1 MNIFRTFCKHSPATA
16 NAGLPAPGV
25 LCWSTAFWGGGFTAE
40 LLSALNGFLYGRL
53 LIGLLLATG
62 IFFTARCGFVQ
73 LRLLPEALRVTA
85 EQPESARAVSSFG
98 ALMVSTASRVGTGNI
113 VGVSTAICMGG
124 SGAVFWMW
132 VISLIGGATGFAEA
146 VLAQIYKRRDGRGG
160 FFGGPACYIE
170 RVCHSRVPAA
180 AFCLCLI
187 LTYGLGFNM
196 LSSYNLQSSFS
207 AYGFYRPDVTP
218 AIIGAALALA
228 CLFCLLGGEARIVKI
243 SETLVPLMALAYLA
257 AALIIVFRNLPLLP
271 PVLREILRC
280 AFDGRAIFSGFS
292 GSCVM
297 YGVRRGLFSN
307 EAGVGS
313 APNAAASAEVS
324 HPVKQGLVQTL
335 SVFIDSSLCTA
346 TALMCL
352 CSGAEASPEL
362 SGMPYVQAAARSGL
376 GAAGPVFLTSAMVL
390 FAFTSLLGNF
400 FYIDNCLTYLLR
412 RRPPRRLG
420 ECARV
425 IACALS
431 FAGCVMPMELVWNV
445 ADALMGAMCL
455 LNLPALLILSGE
467 VKGALDDYTRQRREG
482 KNPVFNMW
490 RIYKS
495 RTILYTSSKQ
505 KK

>member
-1 MNIFRTFCKHSPATA
+1 MLVNCIF
-16 NAGLPAPGV
+16 
-25 LCWSTAFWGGGFTAE
+25 GGAVFTAE
-40 LLSALNGFLYGRL
+40 LLAALNSFLYGRL
-53 LIGLLLATG
+53 LIGLLLGAG
-62 IFFTARCGFVQ
+62 VFFTVRLGLVQ

-85 EQPESARAVSSFG
+85 ERPGSGRAVSSFG

-146 VLAQIYKRRDGRGG
+146 VLAQLYKRRDGRGG

-180 AFCLCLI
+180 CFCLCLI

-207 AYGFYRPDVTP
+207 GYCFYRPDVTP
-218 AIIGAALALA
+218 AIIGAALALS

-243 SETLVPLMALAYLA
+243 SEALVPLMALAYLA
-257 AALIIVFRNLPLLP
+257 AALVTVLRNLSLLP
-271 PVLREILRC
+271 SVLSEILRC

-335 SVFIDSSLCTA
+335 SVFIDSALCTA

-362 SGMPYVQAAARSGL
+362 SGMPYVQAAARHGL
-376 GAAGPVFLTSAMVL
+376 GAAGPAFLTSAMVL

-400 FYIDNCLTYLLR
+400 FYIDNCLTCLLR

-420 ECARV
+420 GCAR
-425 IACALS
+425 ITACALS
-431 FAGCVMPMELVWNV
+431 FAGCLLPMELVWNV

-467 VKGALDDYTRQRREG
+467 VKSALDDYARQRREG
-482 KNPVFNMW
+482 KNPVFDKW
-490 RIYKS
+490 RMDDERKTIYKYGRRKS
-495 RTILYTSSKQ
+495 RGCDN
-505 KK
+505 